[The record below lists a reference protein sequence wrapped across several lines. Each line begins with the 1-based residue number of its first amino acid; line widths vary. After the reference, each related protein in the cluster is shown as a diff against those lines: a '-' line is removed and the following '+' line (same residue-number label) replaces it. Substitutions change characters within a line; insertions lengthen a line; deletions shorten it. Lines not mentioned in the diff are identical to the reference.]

1 MGPAEAT
8 CTFQEDHLG
17 TCEKLQGRSIF
28 LLSLRPTAKAVKGG
42 QRTPWDSRYVEPQ
55 LGALG
60 GNSERPRCNKK
71 KLDWIQVTNYFA
83 AISHLMC
90 CPKMYL
96 MFVKFYSY
104 YLQLC

>member
-1 MGPAEAT
+1 MGPAEAA

-71 KLDWIQVTNYFA
+71 KLDWTSYFA
-83 AISHLMC
+83 AISHLMY